1 METIKS
7 VMRIKLDTPN
17 DVKEFVNRA
26 MMCKFDI
33 DLVSNNH
40 TVDAK
45 SIMGIFSLDLSKP
58 INLDVDDVHANDID
72 LVIFEKWKVKD

>member
-33 DLVSNNH
+33 DLASNNH

-72 LVIFEKWKVKD
+72 LVMFKKWEVND

>member
-58 INLDVDDVHANDID
+58 INLDVDDIHKNDID
-72 LVIFEKWKVKD
+72 LVMFNKWKVE